1 MAASVK
7 AVVHDRYGPPE
18 VLRVEEVERPVPGD
32 DEILVRVHA
41 TTVNRT
47 DCHRRGAYPFAWR
60 LVLGLRRPKRRVLG
74 MEFAGVV
81 EAVGS
86 AVDDFAVGDEV
97 FGMKWF
103 GAHAELLCIP
113 AGKLVAHKPANLTF
127 AQAAAVT
134 DGVIGALDILRS
146 AGVGRCMHVLVYGA
160 SGSRGTAAVQ
170 LAKHRG
176 AHVTA
181 VCNTKNVELVR
192 SLGADEVLDYTRG
205 EDFTKNRDAYD
216 VVVDAVGKHSFMRA
230 RHALKAGG
238 VYVSSEAGWNLVLS
252 PISRLGKRRVKL
264 PVPRARKDDVLM
276 LKQLL
281 EDGEYRPVIDR
292 TYPLEEV
299 VEATRYVETQQKTG
313 NVVLTVS
320 GDRKA

>member
-1 MAASVK
+1 MR

-18 VLRVEEVERPVPGD
+18 VLRLEDVERPVPGD
-32 DEILVRVHA
+32 DEILVRVRA

-47 DCHRRGAYPFAWR
+47 DCHRRGAYPFVWR
-60 LVLGLRRPKRRVLG
+60 FVLGLRRPKRRVLG

-103 GAHAELLCIP
+103 GAHADLLCIP
-113 AGKLVAHKPANLTF
+113 AGKLVAHKPDNLTF

-146 AGVGRCMHVLVYGA
+146 AGVGRGMHVLVYGA

-181 VCNTKNVELVR
+181 VCNAKNIELVR

-205 EDFTKNRDAYD
+205 EDFTMNHEAYD
-216 VVVDAVGKHSFMRA
+216 VVVDAVGKHSFLRA

-238 VYVSSEAGWNLVLS
+238 VYVSSEGGWNLVLS

-264 PVPRARKDDVLM
+264 PVPRARRDDVLM
-276 LKQLL
+276 LRQLL

-292 TYPLEEV
+292 TYPFEEV

-313 NVVLTVS
+313 NVVLTLDGAV
-320 GDRKA
+320 R